1 SSGTIAQTFWDVNA
15 DGIDEYTTSP
25 ASHVYTQDGNHSI
38 RLIVQTAQGC
48 RDTITQSVTVYSL
61 PVASFTTTP
70 ACQNQAVGFQSTATV
85 TNSTISQT
93 LWDVNSDGVNDYTTS
108 PASHVYTQDGNHS
121 IRLIV
126 QSAQGCRDTIF
137 QTVTV
142 YPLPVASFTGV
153 NACQHDAVGLTS
165 TSTVSS
171 GTITNYY
178 WDVNND

>member
-1 SSGTIAQTFWDVNA
+1 DTLTQSITVYPLPVANFTSQNACANDAVQFSSTSTVSSGTIAQTFWDVNA

-48 RDTITQSVTVYSL
+48 RDTITQSVTVDSL

-93 LWDVNSDGVNDYTTS
+93 L
-108 PASHVYTQDGNHS
+108 
-121 IRLIV
+121 
-126 QSAQGCRDTIF
+126 
-137 QTVTV
+137 
-142 YPLPVASFTGV
+142 
-153 NACQHDAVGLTS
+153 
-165 TSTVSS
+165 
-171 GTITNYY
+171 
-178 WDVNND
+178 